1 LLYVP
6 EHLYLFVFSKAL
18 GICSYRETSTEAI
31 TPLNIV
37 AHSKVQPVILWP
49 ERKQA
54 PWTPKEDA
62 TILKMREESGYSW
75 EEIYAALPYWTK
87 GTIQVHYSME
97 LKK

>member
-1 LLYVP
+1 LLYVL

-18 GICSYRETSTEAI
+18 GIYSYRETSIEAI

-37 AHSKVQPVILWP
+37 AHSKVQPAILWS

-62 TILKMREESGYSW
+62 TILKIREESRYSW
-75 EEIYAALPYWTK
+75 EEIYAALPHWTK
-87 GTIQVHYSME
+87 GTIQVHYSIE